1 MTERSLSLHCNCRYK
16 MSKGEL
22 TREFIIRK
30 AAPVFN
36 IKGMEATAMS
46 DIMEVTKLSKGTL
59 YVHFKNKEELIA
71 EVFSYNM
78 KTLTDNVLSSI
89 SKYNSVKECL
99 FSYIDVLTDI
109 SNPPVEGGCPMMNF
123 GIEADDTD
131 PAIAK
136 RIASEI
142 QKSHRLI
149 SEIILKG
156 IQAGEFKPEWN
167 YQEFAKLAFSMIEG
181 AVVVSRITK
190 DDSSAKIIAKTLKQ
204 LITEQVL

>member
-1 MTERSLSLHCNCRYK
+1 

-22 TREFIIRK
+22 TREFIIKK

-59 YVHFKNKEELIA
+59 YVHFKNKQELIA

-78 KTLTDNVLSSI
+78 KTLTDSVVSNI
-89 SKYNSVKECL
+89 NKYNSAKECL
-99 FSYIDVLTDI
+99 FAYIDVLTDI
-109 SNPPVEGGCPMMNF
+109 HNPPVVGGCPMMNF

-136 RIASEI
+136 KIASEI

-167 YQEFAKLAFSMIEG
+167 YQDFSKLAFSMIEG
-181 AVVVSRITK
+181 GVMISRITK
-190 DDSSAKIIAKTLKQ
+190 DDSSAKIISKTLKQ
-204 LITEQVL
+204 MIIQQVL